1 MSKRHNLNEVFA
13 CKEFFLDKVP
23 VWDTGQQRVDTWA
36 HLDDS
41 QKKLRFWLQ
50 VCLMAQHLK
59 HEELSVATLKF
70 AESITEIKDSKALDS
85 ILQGVNFIVF
95 WIRRKEAFQYIDIQL
110 VDVTMVDPLI
120 KLRTKFVPQ
129 NRSLDK
135 DRSLIV

>member
-1 MSKRHNLNEVFA
+1 
-13 CKEFFLDKVP
+13 
-23 VWDTGQQRVDTWA
+23 
-36 HLDDS
+36 
-41 QKKLRFWLQ
+41 
-50 VCLMAQHLK
+50 MAQHLK

>member
-1 MSKRHNLNEVFA
+1 
-13 CKEFFLDKVP
+13 
-23 VWDTGQQRVDTWA
+23 
-36 HLDDS
+36 
-41 QKKLRFWLQ
+41 
-50 VCLMAQHLK
+50 MAQHLK

-129 NRSLDK
+129 YRSLDK